1 MAEKEKAFEHF
12 KGHMKEIV
20 QVNNPT
26 LEIWRM
32 DLNRHIEAM
41 FTRVRLNQLAEG

>member
-1 MAEKEKAFEHF
+1 MAEKEKVFDEF
-12 KGHMKEIV
+12 KTQMRYRVK
-20 QVNNPT
+20 VNNNT

-41 FTRVRLNQLAEG
+41 FTRVNLNHFAK